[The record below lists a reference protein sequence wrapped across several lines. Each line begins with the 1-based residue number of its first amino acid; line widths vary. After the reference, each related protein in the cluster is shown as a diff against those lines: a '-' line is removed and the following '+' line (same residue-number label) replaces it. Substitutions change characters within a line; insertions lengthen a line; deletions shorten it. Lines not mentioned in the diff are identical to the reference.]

1 MRQANL
7 GLDLTALVL
16 IGGPVESFRIA
27 NYILSSR
34 QDGIPHSGC
43 SGIFEA
49 WLNEVE
55 LTFANAMHQLNAC
68 QSDRGVP
75 EAFEA
80 EHDVRS
86 GLDVAMILLDEI
98 IQILRGSDLRILGQQ
113 AVRLHLAHGA
123 VRGCI
128 GSPRSAPPDPPL

>member
-1 MRQANL
+1 
-7 GLDLTALVL
+7 
-16 IGGPVESFRIA
+16 
-27 NYILSSR
+27 
-34 QDGIPHSGC
+34 
-43 SGIFEA
+43 
-49 WLNEVE
+49 
-55 LTFANAMHQLNAC
+55 MHQLNAC

-128 GSPRSAPPDPPL
+128 AVERNRFRRLALMFDCLSENALAAATSRLALSRKSTVCPARSTAR